1 MKIRRRTAL
10 RYLLYQIPGWVLLVL
25 ILIGISRWIDLP
37 SWMFW
42 TVLALW
48 LAKDAVLF
56 PFVWLAYDRDRSESL
71 HSLVGS
77 EERVEERLAPKG
89 YIRVH
94 GELWLAEIVGNG
106 SPIEKGEIVRIEGLR
121 GLTLLVVP
129 RGLKMERSDESV

>member
-10 RYLLYQIPGWVLLVL
+10 RYLLYQMPSWGLLIL
-25 ILIGISRWIDLP
+25 ILIGVSRWIDLP

-42 TVLALW
+42 TILALW

-56 PFVWLAYDRDRSESL
+56 PFVWRAYDRDRSESL

-77 EERVEERLAPKG
+77 EGRVEESLAPKG

-106 SPIEKGEIVRIEGLR
+106 SPIEKGEIVRIEGIR